1 MPEMTKTKRPRLSR
15 SDLSD
20 KIFYLFIYVF
30 LGFLALVIL
39 YPLYFIIIASI
50 SDPDAVLGGP
60 RAFEVRGMDF
70 RTGRF
75 GWNGASPA

>member
-39 YPLYFIIIASI
+39 YPLYFIITS
-50 SDPDAVLGGP
+50 S
-60 RAFEVRGMDF
+60 
-70 RTGRF
+70 
-75 GWNGASPA
+75 

>member
-39 YPLYFIIIASI
+39 YPLYFII
-50 SDPDAVLGGP
+50 
-60 RAFEVRGMDF
+60 FEVKGI
-70 RTGRF
+70 
-75 GWNGASPA
+75 GAALSFSVKTNCF